1 MENNPSR
8 LSGVAKWLLIF
19 GLILIANSA
28 YIAAFGNPT
37 FFYVANSLLH
47 PVLGI
52 IAAILLVVFARRR
65 RDLFTG
71 AKVEVALSASR
82 PSVGDRRYRTA
93 ATVAR
98 LLLALATGFG
108 IYLLFVGM
116 TRPHSLALYIH
127 VGASVSGLLLLLVIL
142 HARDR

>member
-8 LSGVAKWLLIF
+8 LSGVAKWLLLS

-37 FFYVANSLLH
+37 LFYVANSLLH

-52 IAAILLVVFARRR
+52 IAAILLVVFAKRR

-71 AKVEVALSASR
+71 AGTEAALS
-82 PSVGDRRYRTA
+82 DRRYRTA
-93 ATVAR
+93 GTVTR
-98 LLLALATGFG
+98 LLLALATVFG

-116 TRPHSLALYIH
+116 T
-127 VGASVSGLLLLLVIL
+127 
-142 HARDR
+142 